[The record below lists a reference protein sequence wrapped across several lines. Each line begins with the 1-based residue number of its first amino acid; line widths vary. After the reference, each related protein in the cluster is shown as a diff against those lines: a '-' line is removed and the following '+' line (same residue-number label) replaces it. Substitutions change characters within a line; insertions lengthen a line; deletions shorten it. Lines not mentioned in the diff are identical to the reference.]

1 VIASLT
7 TLIEFKTSIAFI
19 FFLAIV
25 FSFIGDLF
33 MAEYIKLHK
42 KRLINGALAFGIAHL
57 FYIFAVLDFSTYNM
71 ILWIVATIIAIIAF
85 FIIIY
90 DPTEKISLLSISM
103 FLYIFLLSV
112 FILLATFNLF
122 SGLDWQL
129 KLISSLGIILF
140 VISDAIIGLT
150 EFRKGLNIPASSD
163 LISITY
169 VLAQILL
176 QFIPVVLL
184 S

>member
-1 VIASLT
+1 
-7 TLIEFKTSIAFI
+7 
-19 FFLAIV
+19 
-25 FSFIGDLF
+25 
-33 MAEYIKLHK
+33 
-42 KRLINGALAFGIAHL
+42 
-57 FYIFAVLDFSTYNM
+57 M